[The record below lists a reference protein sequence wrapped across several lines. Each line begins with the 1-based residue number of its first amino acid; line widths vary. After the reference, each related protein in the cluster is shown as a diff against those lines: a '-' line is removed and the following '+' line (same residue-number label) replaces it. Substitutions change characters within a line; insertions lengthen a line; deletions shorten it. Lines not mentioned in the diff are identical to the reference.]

1 MELPQS
7 NTVIPAWKSKLVI
20 PYPNDQ
26 MKSQAPMNYGAR
38 SSGQEVWNPEGSKQ
52 RNFKQAQ
59 PFYPLPSVNNYYKVN
74 YNLERTYNQPVAK

>member
-26 MKSQAPMNYGAR
+26 MKPQVPMNYGT
-38 SSGQEVWNPEGSKQ
+38 Q